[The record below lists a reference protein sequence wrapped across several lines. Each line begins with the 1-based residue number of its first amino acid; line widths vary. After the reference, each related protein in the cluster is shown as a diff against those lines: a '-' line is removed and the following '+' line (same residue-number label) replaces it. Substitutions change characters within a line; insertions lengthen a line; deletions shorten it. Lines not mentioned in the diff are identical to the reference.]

1 LEQTKPISL
10 MIRLFVA
17 ISAGHIVVLSMIAMA
32 FIFQSYLVGFASSII
47 LVLINLI
54 EILVA
59 SIQAYVFTIFTSVYI
74 GLATE
79 EAH

>member
-1 LEQTKPISL
+1 

-17 ISAGHIVVLSMIAMA
+17 ISAGHIVILSLIAMA
-32 FIFQSYLVGFASSII
+32 FIFSSFTVGIGSSII
-47 LVLINLI
+47 LVFINLI

-59 SIQAYVFTIFTSVYI
+59 SIQAYVFTIFTAVYI